1 MTETKTKSMELFKDA
16 EKSVGRIVAKA
27 VELER
32 NRRRGE
38 SKTPKNELTKF
49 IKETVS

>member
-1 MTETKTKSMELFKDA
+1 MEPKSKSQELFIAADNQ
-16 EKSVGRIVAKA
+16 VGQIVAKA

-32 NRRRGE
+32 NRRRDGT
-38 SKTPKNELTKF
+38 KTPKNELVKF

>member
-1 MTETKTKSMELFKDA
+1 MDPKSKSQELFMQADQQVAK
-16 EKSVGRIVAKA
+16 IVAKA

-38 SKTPKNELTKF
+38 SKTPKNELVKF
-49 IKETVS
+49 IKEIVS